1 MENDGVM
8 NALNAIVD
16 SNVTTEDAITVAK
29 IIVER
34 HTTIT
39 IGPAKNVK
47 TLISL
52 SDRYATD
59 VKPLDQEVVETVVV
73 TTVEEAINEIT
84 DETTAEDSEKFTRT
98 TIGIAQRV
106 IIPTLPSE
114 KSAIVAKHPAQVAV
128 VVAVAEEDEAA
139 VIQEAA
145 ADTPETEEDEAIVI
159 QAKVIHA
166 KVGKAPLNVAPLAAM
181 TASVKLEA
189 SVLDMHIIEVQRTL
203 NHDGTTARMIESGVK
218 RYERRE
224 PLPQC
229 FGSLG

>member
-145 ADTPETEEDEAIVI
+145 VVTPETEEDEAAVIQEAAADTPETEEDEA
-159 QAKVIHA
+159 
-166 KVGKAPLNVAPLAAM
+166 
-181 TASVKLEA
+181 
-189 SVLDMHIIEVQRTL
+189 
-203 NHDGTTARMIESGVK
+203 
-218 RYERRE
+218 
-224 PLPQC
+224 
-229 FGSLG
+229 